1 MKGDQNE
8 MKERDLM
15 EELLAEVREM
25 KGMVMAGV
33 MAESRVEV
41 LPKEESKDIGE
52 DPNVKSMG
60 ERNSDSSAG
69 LEQSLQEV
77 KRILLF

>member
-33 MAESRVEV
+33 VAESRVEV

-52 DPNVKSMG
+52 DLNVKSMG
-60 ERNSDSSAG
+60 ERKSDSSAG

-77 KRILLF
+77 KKILLF